1 MTKMGGSRPGRDE
14 RNAAMRELTYSELP
28 QAEDTLQ
35 TEAAL
40 QMDEGSF
47 RAFYNLT
54 ARALWAY
61 LAKVTGDAAA
71 ADDLM
76 QECYYRFLRTGHAA
90 MSKEQAK
97 PYLFR
102 IATNLLRDRW
112 RRGQGRV
119 NVPLDEMEEVPS
131 GERTAEGVQTRS
143 DLKGALRQLTPRELQ
158 LLWLAYVEGSSHK
171 EISDV
176 VGLRTASVR
185 PMLFRARQKLLGILR
200 RAGITGGGRK

>member
-1 MTKMGGSRPGRDE
+1 MSETRGSRPGRDE
-14 RNAAMRELTYSELP
+14 RCAAMREFTYSELA
-28 QAEDTLQ
+28 QAEDALQ

-47 RAFYNLT
+47 RAFYNRT

-61 LAKVTGDAAA
+61 LARVMSDSAA

-76 QECYYRFLRTGHAA
+76 QECYYRFLRAPRAT
-90 MSKEQAK
+90 MSDEQAR

-112 RRGQGRV
+112 RRGRGRV
-119 NVPLDEMEEVPS
+119 IVPLDEMEEAPVR
-131 GERTAEGVQTRS
+131 ERTAESVQARS

-176 VGLRTASVR
+176 VGLKAASVR
-185 PMLFRARQKLLGILR
+185 PMLFRARQKLSGILR
-200 RAGITGGGRK
+200 RAGITGVGNK

>member
-1 MTKMGGSRPGRDE
+1 MTNAGGSRPGRDE
-14 RNAAMRELTYSELP
+14 RSAAMREFTYSELS
-28 QAEDTLQ
+28 QAEDALQ

-47 RAFYNLT
+47 RAFYNQT

-61 LAKVTGDAAA
+61 LAKVTGDSAA

-76 QECYYRFLRTGHAA
+76 QECYYRFLRTRHAA
-90 MSKEQAK
+90 MSQEQAK
-97 PYLFR
+97 QYLFR

-119 NVPLDEMEEVPS
+119 EVPLDEMEEVTA
-131 GERTAEGVQTRS
+131 GERTAEKVQARS
-143 DLKGALRQLTPRELQ
+143 DLKGALRQLNPRELQ

-185 PMLFRARQKLLGILR
+185 PMLFRARQKLLSILR
-200 RAGITGGGRK
+200 RAGITL